1 MKFPVLIAVLLTALN
16 AWSIEQAAYLDV
28 EDDEIVS
35 VFAKPG
41 NNWKTCKS
49 DSTCHPVGWL
59 DNKAKIKII
68 SAPKKMKVEDPYTGK
83 MENEEFVLVDFSYER
98 TVKGVVYKKHDT
110 GWVDA
115 SYLSK
120 IKNKTFFGDDN
131 SNSKPE
137 RDCPPGDP
145 NQAIID
151 VKKKMAPVT
160 KAVGNQGVKDIA
172 KSLSEVVGQCV
183 INPAK
188 PPSRY
193 PAGNAF
199 DSMVL
204 PSLQRKMPKILGP
217 DGKPVT
223 LQQVADIDALAR
235 TLYGEMAGCYKHGLQ
250 YPMAIAKIA
259 SNRADAPD
267 KTKKAFIGSD
277 ASRSDKVD
285 DIARVVTTPSQFNV
299 WMKYHEGGQINGSL
313 QKALCPPSDPN
324 KASWQNF
331 KPGKDEQA
339 IWENTVRI
347 ATEAV
352 LFPNK
357 FKSRTSEIKNDIYD
371 YNSGSRD
378 PWGYTR
384 IYPRIEGR
392 RVDRVSCM
400 QVWKR

>member
-1 MKFPVLIAVLLTALN
+1 MKLPVLVVILLISLN
-16 AWSIEQAAYLDV
+16 AWSLEQTAYLDV
-28 EDDEIVS
+28 EDNQIVS
-35 VFAKPG
+35 VFTNPG
-41 NNWKTCKS
+41 YNWKTCKKS
-49 DSTCHPVGWL
+49 SICHPVGWL
-59 DNKAKIKII
+59 DNKAKIEIT
-68 SAPKKMKVEDPYTGK
+68 SARKKMKVEDPYTGK
-83 MENEEFVLVDFSYER
+83 METEEFVFVNFTYER
-98 TVKGVVYKKHDT
+98 TVKGVIYKKSGQ

-120 IKNKTFFGDDN
+120 TKNKTFFGEDN
-131 SNSKPE
+131 SNSKPGL
-137 RDCPPGDP
+137 DCPPGDP

-151 VKKKMAPVT
+151 VKKKMALVQKFT
-160 KAVGNQGVKDIA
+160 GNQSVNAIA
-172 KSLSEVVGQCV
+172 KSLSAVVGQCV
-183 INPAK
+183 IDPAK

-204 PSLQRKMPKILGP
+204 PSLQSNMPKILGP
-217 DGKPVT
+217 EGKPVT

-259 SNRADAPD
+259 TNRAGAPD
-267 KTKKAFIGSD
+267 NIKKTFLGSD
-277 ASRSDKVD
+277 ASHNDAVD

-299 WMKYHEGGQINGSL
+299 WMKYHKGGKINGSL

-324 KASWQNF
+324 KSSWQNF
-331 KPGKDEQA
+331 KPGIDEQA

-352 LFPNK
+352 LFPSK
-357 FKSRTSEIKNDIYD
+357 FELRTSEIRKNIYD

-384 IYPRIEGR
+384 IYPSIEGR
-392 RVDRVSCM
+392 RVDRVACM